1 MRNMRSVHAGLMLNY
16 VLFSVILGIIG
27 FMVYKGMYD
36 ARDQYLN
43 QTLPMVEA
51 SHLIRDDWEKI
62 PYETVQSLGGYIQ
75 VLDSDLRVVFSRGSG
90 KEKAKSAYT
99 EEEVYA
105 MFYDGNRS
113 AYYSL
118 APFVA
123 PDGRPYRLLVAIPGG
138 AVQKESRL
146 AKTNAEITGVFAGLL
161 LRGLLWFAAAFL
173 ASVWLYSRIT
183 AKRITKPLAAVT
195 RGLDR
200 IAEGREDERLYYRAD
215 RELMDLQFRF
225 NRMADRLKQAEAAKR
240 KLEEGRRRMMMD
252 ISHDLKTPITTIQ
265 GYAEV
270 LRLGME
276 QDKTQ
281 RFEFAN
287 RIYLKAKFIA
297 SLVDDLFELTKLESL
312 EPAYE
317 RRTEDLAELCRTAA
331 ADLYDSFAQKGIAF
345 DVRIPETPVRVC
357 CHEGL
362 IRRAVTNLLAN
373 ALKYNTEGTRVWL
386 SLEVS
391 EKNVRVTVGD
401 NGPGIADQ
409 VKETVFEPFVR
420 GDRARRSDGG
430 SGLGLSIAKGAVERH
445 DGRIWLDPEAKGT
458 VIHIL
463 LPTQHCTEAAKVEGR
478 TKMTI

>member
-1 MRNMRSVHAGLMLNY
+1 MRKMRSVHAGLMINY

-27 FMVYKGMYD
+27 FLVYKGMYD

-43 QTLPMVEA
+43 RTLPMVEA
-51 SHLIRDDWEKI
+51 NHLIRDDWEKI
-62 PYETVQSLGGYIQ
+62 PYDTVQSLGGYIQ
-75 VLDSDLRVVFSRGSG
+75 VLDPDFNVVFSRGSG
-90 KEKAKSAYT
+90 IEKAKSSYT
-99 EEEVYA
+99 EEEIYA

-113 AYYSL
+113 AYHSL
-118 APFVA
+118 APIA
-123 PDGRPYRLLVAIPGG
+123 TPSGETYRLLVTIPGG

-146 AKTNAEITGVFAGLL
+146 AKTNAEITGVFVGFL

-173 ASVWLYSRIT
+173 VSLWLYSRIT

-200 IAEGREDERLYYRAD
+200 IAEGKEDGRLFYRAD

-225 NRMADRLKQAEAAKR
+225 NRMADRLKEAEAAKR

-276 QDKTQ
+276 KDEHQ
-281 RFEFAN
+281 RYDFAN
-287 RIYLKAKFIA
+287 RMYTKARFIA

-317 RRTEDLAELCRTAA
+317 RKTEDLAELCRTAA
-331 ADLYDSFAQKGIAF
+331 ADLYDSFEQKGIDF
-345 DVRIPETPVRVC
+345 DIRIPETPVPVR

-362 IRRAVTNLLAN
+362 MRRAVANLLSN
-373 ALKYNTEGTRVWL
+373 ALKYNPGGTRVWL
-386 SLEVS
+386 TLETS
-391 EKNVRVTVGD
+391 EENVRVTVGD
-401 NGPGIADQ
+401 NGPGIAED

-445 DGRIWLDPEAKGT
+445 EGRIWLDPEAKGT

-463 LPTQHCTEAAKVEGR
+463 LPTQNRKSRQG
-478 TKMTI
+478 

>member
-1 MRNMRSVHAGLMLNY
+1 MRKMRSVHAGLMINY

-27 FMVYKGMYD
+27 FLVYKGMYD

-51 SHLIRDDWEKI
+51 NHLIRDDWEKI
-62 PYETVQSLGGYIQ
+62 PYNTVQSLGGYIQ
-75 VLDSDLRVVFSRGSG
+75 VLDPDFNVVFSRGSG
-90 KEKAKSAYT
+90 IEKAKSSYT
-99 EEEVYA
+99 EEEIYA

-113 AYYSL
+113 AYHSL
-118 APFVA
+118 APIVTPA
-123 PDGRPYRLLVAIPGG
+123 GETYRLLVTIPGG
-138 AVQKESRL
+138 TVQKESRL
-146 AKTNAEITGVFAGLL
+146 AKTNAEITGVFVGLL

-173 ASVWLYSRIT
+173 VSLWLYSRIT

-200 IAEGREDERLYYRAD
+200 IAEGKEDGRLFYRAD

-225 NRMADRLKQAEAAKR
+225 NRMADRLKEAEAAKR

-276 QDKTQ
+276 KDEHQ
-281 RFEFAN
+281 RHDFAN
-287 RIYLKAKFIA
+287 RMYTKARFIA

-312 EPAYE
+312 EPVYE
-317 RRTEDLAELCRTAA
+317 RKTEDLAELCRTAA
-331 ADLYDSFAQKGIAF
+331 ADLYDSFEQKGIDF
-345 DVRIPETPVRVC
+345 DIRIPETPVPVC

-362 IRRAVTNLLAN
+362 MRRAVANLLSN
-373 ALKYNTEGTRVWL
+373 ALKYNPGGTSVWL
-386 SLEVS
+386 MLETS
-391 EKNVRVTVGD
+391 EENVRVTVGD
-401 NGPGIADQ
+401 NGPGIAED

-445 DGRIWLDPEAKGT
+445 EGRIWLDPEAKGT
-458 VIHIL
+458 VIHVL
-463 LPTQHCTEAAKVEGR
+463 LPLKIVKAAKVDRRSEC
-478 TKMTI
+478 

>member
-173 ASVWLYSRIT
+173 ASRMAVQPDHGQTDYE
-183 AKRITKPLAAVT
+183 AARRGNPRT
-195 RGLDR
+195 RPHR
-200 IAEGREDERLYYRAD
+200 RRQGRREAFYRAD

-252 ISHDLKTPITTIQ
+252 ISHDIKTPITTIQ

-373 ALKYNTEGTRVWL
+373 ALKYNTEGARVWL
-386 SLEVS
+386 SLEVTA
-391 EKNVRVTVGD
+391 KNVRVTVGD